1 MAISKVGGAFIL
13 SVAGLSNLHNN
24 VQKPSQEILFL
35 FYILQIRKTFYLH
48 TYFFNVLKENKLT

>member
-13 SVAGLSNLHNN
+13 SVAGLSNLYK

-35 FYILQIRKTFYLH
+35 FPILQIRKTLCCIHISLVF
-48 TYFFNVLKENKLT
+48 